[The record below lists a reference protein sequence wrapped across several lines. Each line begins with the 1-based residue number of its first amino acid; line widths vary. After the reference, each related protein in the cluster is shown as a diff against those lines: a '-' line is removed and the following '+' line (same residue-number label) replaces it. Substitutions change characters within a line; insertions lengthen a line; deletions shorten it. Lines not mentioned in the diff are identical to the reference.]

1 MTLAKNKCCDCG
13 HKWQDW
19 SGVNAEIRVC
29 PKCSSLYWYWLD
41 YDIPEPAPQPSR
53 LRDMLEDVAVPFAAL
68 AMFAAIIGG
77 VFLLGYLADL
87 LLVPAIMFI
96 VELFY

>member
-1 MTLAKNKCCDCG
+1 MMRATNKCCYCG

-41 YDIPEPAPQPSR
+41 YE
-53 LRDMLEDVAVPFAAL
+53 
-68 AMFAAIIGG
+68 
-77 VFLLGYLADL
+77 LGFWARVWEFVTQLWSKD
-87 LLVPAIMFI
+87 
-96 VELFY
+96 

>member
-1 MTLAKNKCCDCG
+1 MRTAKNKCCDCG

-41 YDIPEPAPQPSR
+41 YEPSIWAR
-53 LRDMLEDVAVPFAAL
+53 VCEYFKANTEILVPFGV
-68 AMFAAIIGG
+68 AAILAAWVLG
-77 VFLLGYLADL
+77 VYLLAYCAQSLLDL
-87 LLVPAIMFI
+87 IFWLI
-96 VELFY
+96 YG